1 MKRNALAA
9 SLAQA
14 LFCAALLPASLA
26 ASAQNQAPDAGT
38 AGDPKQLDT
47 VVVQAEI
54 AYRDRTDDIAPTLVY
69 DLEYFQ
75 RFEPNTVGDMLKR
88 VPGVAFVGSDIME
101 FDGAMMRGMAAGY
114 TQVLI
119 NGKKVPGAGD
129 DRSFWVDRI
138 PAEMVDHVEIL
149 RSNSANRSGD
159 AMAGTINIVLRDAYV
174 FDGSYIRIGA
184 NRWFDG
190 EFNPTFGAVTSGDFL
205 GGRILAGINVQDRY
219 RAKIKRS
226 DRYADPSMDELV
238 S

>member
-88 VPGVAFVGSDIME
+88 VPGVGFVGSDIME
-101 FDGAMMRGMAAGY
+101 YDGVQLRG
-114 TQVLI
+114 
-119 NGKKVPGAGD
+119 
-129 DRSFWVDRI
+129 
-138 PAEMVDHVEIL
+138 
-149 RSNSANRSGD
+149 
-159 AMAGTINIVLRDAYV
+159 
-174 FDGSYIRIGA
+174 
-184 NRWFDG
+184 
-190 EFNPTFGAVTSGDFL
+190 L
-205 GGRILAGINVQDRY
+205 GGG
-219 RAKIKRS
+219 
-226 DRYADPSMDELV
+226 
-238 S
+238 